1 MTNDQIIEEILHEA
15 EKLGVRLDVL
25 NDSFILRQLYPSMS
39 LVDSIESA
47 FKKIKQNLLTPTEH
61 D

>member
-47 FKKIKQNLLTPTEH
+47 FKKIKQNLLTPTKH